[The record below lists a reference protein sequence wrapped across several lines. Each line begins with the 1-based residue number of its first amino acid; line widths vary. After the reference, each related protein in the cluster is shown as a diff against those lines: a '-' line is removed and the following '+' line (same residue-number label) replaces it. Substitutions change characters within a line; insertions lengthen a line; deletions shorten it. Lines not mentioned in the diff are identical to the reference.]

1 MSERDYRVLRVI
13 YNKTVD
19 PAAVITVYFD
29 RRMKGKL

>member
-1 MSERDYRVLRVI
+1 MFPDNRVLRVI